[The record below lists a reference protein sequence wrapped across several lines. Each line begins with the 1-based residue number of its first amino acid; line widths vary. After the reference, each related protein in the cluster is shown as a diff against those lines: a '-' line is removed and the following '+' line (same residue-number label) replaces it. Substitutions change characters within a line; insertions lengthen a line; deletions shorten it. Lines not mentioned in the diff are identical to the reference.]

1 MNASA
6 SNGIKPLPESQVSAK
21 FAMSP
26 SNTYFAEFYGA
37 AKKLKVKGLQSNEK
51 TFRARWYKAEKPW
64 KYSKYLGIIL
74 ALRFNDMSASK
85 RNSVITDIYLY
96 AASKA
101 SFSGAYLK
109 LE

>member
-1 MNASA
+1 MVLNHYL
-6 SNGIKPLPESQVSAK
+6 KSQVSAK
-21 FAMSP
+21 FAMNP
-26 SNTYFAEFYGA
+26 SNAYFAEFYGA
-37 AKKLKVKGLQSNEK
+37 AKKLKVKGLQPNEK
-51 TFRARWYKAEKPW
+51 AFRARWYKAEKPW
-64 KYSKYLGIIL
+64 KYSKYLGTLL